1 MMTTDQRIY
10 LYDTTL
16 RDGAQTS
23 GVDFSLADKQA
34 IASDLDAFGI
44 DYLECGWPGANPLD
58 DAFFAA
64 LPRLENTRAVAF
76 GMTAR
81 AGIAPMEDAQLRAVL
96 AAPVDV
102 ICLVGKTWDFHVDV
116 ALNIP
121 LEQNLSLIADSV
133 AFAVSQGKEVLFDA
147 EHFFDGY
154 KANPSYALACAR
166 AAWKAGA
173 RWVVLCDTNGGL
185 LPDEVRTIVQ
195 AITVHI
201 PGGHLGI
208 HCHNDAEVAV
218 ANSLAAV
225 AAGVCQVQ
233 GTFGGLGE
241 RCGNANLA
249 SIIPA
254 LILKQGWRTGV
265 DPQQLTR
272 LTPLVRRLE
281 TRLNRPHNRHAA
293 YVGESA
299 FAHKGGLHIS
309 AVVRNPRSYE
319 HLDPATVG
327 NTRKIL
333 VSDQSGKSALT
344 DRLAALN
351 VPLPEDKTRLNTLLT
366 RIKELEFSGFAFENA
381 DASFVLLAQDVL
393 HGLKR
398 FFELG
403 GFRVVDEKTVSA
415 DGSIQTSSVATVLVN
430 INGDKHTAEASGN
443 GPVNAL
449 DTALRR
455 VLLKAYP
462 VLATVKLVD
471 YKVRILTPQDGT
483 EAITRVLIESQDAL
497 GRIWATVGVSTNV
510 IDASCKAV
518 EEALRYKLFV
528 EKDA

>member
-1 MMTTDQRIY
+1 MTTIDQRVY

-34 IASDLDAFGI
+34 ISSELDAFGV

-64 LPRLENTRAVAF
+64 LPRLQNTRAVAF

-81 AGIAPMEDAQLRAVL
+81 AGIPPAEDAQLRAIL
-96 AAPVDV
+96 TAPVSAV
-102 ICLVGKTWDFHVDV
+102 CLVGKTWDFHVDV

-121 LEQNLSLIADSV
+121 LEQNISLIAESV
-133 AFAVSQGKEVLFDA
+133 AFAVSTGKEVLFDA

-154 KANPSYALACAR
+154 KTNPAYALACAR

-185 LPDEVRTIVQ
+185 LPDEVRAIVQ
-195 AITVHI
+195 TITVHI
-201 PGGHLGI
+201 PGEHLGI

-225 AAGVCQVQ
+225 AAGVRQVQ

-254 LILKQGWRTGV
+254 LILKQGWRTGI
-265 DPQQLTR
+265 DAKQLTH

-319 HLDPATVG
+319 HLEPSAVG
-327 NTRKIL
+327 NQRKIL
-333 VSDQSGKSALT
+333 VSDQAGKAALI
-344 DRLAALN
+344 DRLEALKI
-351 VPLPEDKTRLNTLLT
+351 PLPQDKHNLTVLLN
-366 RIKELEFSGFAFENA
+366 RIKELEFNGFSFENA
-381 DASFVLLAQDVL
+381 DASFVLLAQDIL
-393 HGLKR
+393 HGLNN
-398 FFELG
+398 FFELQS
-403 GFRVVDEKTVSA
+403 FRVIDEKTVLA
-415 DGSIQTSSVATVLVN
+415 DGSVETFSTATVRVK
-430 INGDKHTAEASGN
+430 INGGMYAVEAGGN

-449 DTALRR
+449 DEALRS
-455 VLLKAYP
+455 VLLEAYP
-462 VLATVKLVD
+462 ILASVRLVD
-471 YKVRILTPQDGT
+471 YKVRILTPHDGT
-483 EAITRVLIESQDAL
+483 QAITRVLIESQDAS
-497 GRIWATVGVSTNV
+497 GRTWNTVGVSSNV
-510 IDASCKAV
+510 IDASYKAV
-518 EEALRYKLFV
+518 EDALRYKILLGDN
-528 EKDA
+528 K